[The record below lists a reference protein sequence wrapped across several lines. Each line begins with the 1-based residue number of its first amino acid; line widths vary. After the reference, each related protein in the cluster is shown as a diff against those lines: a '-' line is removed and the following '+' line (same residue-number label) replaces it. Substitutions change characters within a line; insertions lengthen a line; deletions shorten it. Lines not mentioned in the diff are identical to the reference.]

1 MQTKL
6 LSCVYIYIYIYYINI
21 HTYKHTHRYTYIYK
35 TARMQKKCSNA
46 LVMRH
51 LWQSWQMSQWKKNIQ
66 NDHETQHQVQ
76 QQQQSLQK
84 RLQQCGHL
92 LLTTKRTF
100 VWNSFSRTRRMQSA
114 TALAKQQ
121 KQQQCE
127 QTIYAALQHAELLW
141 RCRGMM
147 CDDHNVVDS
156 ATTATTTSAA
166 FRWSGP
172 SHQLAGSQ

>member
-1 MQTKL
+1 MANV
-6 LSCVYIYIYIYYINI
+6 S
-21 HTYKHTHRYTYIYK
+21 
-35 TARMQKKCSNA
+35 MKK
-46 LVMRH
+46 
-51 LWQSWQMSQWKKNIQ
+51 KKQ

-121 KQQQCE
+121 QQCE
-127 QTIYAALQHAELLW
+127 QTIYTALQHAELLW

-156 ATTATTTSAA
+156 ATTAITTSAA
-166 FRWSGP
+166 CRWPVGTKPPTCRLAIKINQSAIEHTIIYFSGECKQQCGVEV
-172 SHQLAGSQ
+172 SMNG